1 MRIEFTKCLEN
12 VSLEFRPIVTMEHD
26 GVTSEG
32 EMMMEFSS
40 NNFRLFSLDRFTP
53 DQSGEMMMEF
63 SSNNCRRFAHN
74 RFTPHQSGEVIFAN
88 KKPFVFNII
97 DCHSVGAIVDE
108 IDLNTVPKAVG

>member
-26 GVTSEG
+26 GVTSE
-32 EMMMEFSS
+32 
-40 NNFRLFSLDRFTP
+40 
-53 DQSGEMMMEF
+53 GEMMMEF